1 MIDQP
6 VQRVECRQIDGRVA
20 QGFDRPVDKI
30 GRIAHRLCGG
40 QHDLGYQ
47 CRSRVREI
55 FDVKVSADSNL
66 VTKNVGLLILPR
78 DVPAD
83 GLMSSCCKLSPI
95 CVATCATV
103 EA

>member
-6 VQRVECRQIDGRVA
+6 VQRAECRQIDGRVA

-47 CRSRVREI
+47 RRSRVHEI
-55 FDVKVSADSNL
+55 FDIKVSADSDP
-66 VTKNVGLLILPR
+66 VTIERGL
-78 DVPAD
+78 AD
-83 GLMSSCCKLSPI
+83 FAQGRARRWYHVRLLQIEPHLRSHMWG
-95 CVATCATV
+95 
-103 EA
+103 